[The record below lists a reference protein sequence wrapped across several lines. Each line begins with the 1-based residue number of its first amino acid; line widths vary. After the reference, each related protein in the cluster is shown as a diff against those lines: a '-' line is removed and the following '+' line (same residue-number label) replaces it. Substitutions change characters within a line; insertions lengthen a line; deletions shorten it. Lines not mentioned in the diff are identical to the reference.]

1 MRDLERP
8 GLSDRESPVVTGV
21 PSLCEAPAALLRAVR
36 LVAFDFDGVFTD
48 DAVYVSEDGRES
60 VRCWRGDG
68 LGLRKLDAL
77 GIATV
82 ILSTEV
88 NPVVGLRARKLRIQ
102 CHQGLEDKRAMLTLV
117 TSSAGVRLADTA
129 YVGNDINDALCFSA
143 VGLPIAVRN
152 AHRDVLGCARY
163 RTDTAGG
170 YGAVR
175 EVCDCIERAHGIEA
189 GRAGRDR

>member
-1 MRDLERP
+1 MRD
-8 GLSDRESPVVTGV
+8 V
-21 PSLCEAPAALLRAVR
+21 PPLRSAPDAELRAIR

-48 DAVYVSEDGRES
+48 DAVYVDQEGTEL

-77 GIATV
+77 GIASI

-88 NPVVGLRARKLRIQ
+88 NPVVGVRARKMKIRCL
-102 CHQGLEDKRAMLTLV
+102 QGLPDKR
-117 TSSAGVRLADTA
+117 SSLDTVAREAGVALEAVA
-129 YVGNDINDALCFSA
+129 YVGNDINDLLCLQA

-152 AHRDVLGCARY
+152 AHADVLPCARY

-175 EVCDCIERAHGIEA
+175 EVCDQFERAHA
-189 GRAGRDR
+189 AARP

>member
-1 MRDLERP
+1 VRDLEP
-8 GLSDRESPVVTGV
+8 PAVSDLGRPVVV
-21 PSLCEAPAALLRAVR
+21 DLPSLCEAPAALLRALR

-68 LGLRKLDAL
+68 LGLRKLEAL

-102 CHQGLEDKRAMLTLV
+102 CHQGLEDKRETLALV
-117 TSSAGVRLADTA
+117 ASRAGIRLADAA
-129 YVGNDINDALCFSA
+129 YVGNDINDALCFAA

-152 AHRDVLGCARY
+152 AHRDVLGYARY
-163 RTDTAGG
+163 RTDTPGG

-175 EVCDCIERAHGIEA
+175 EVCDCIERAHRG
-189 GRAGRDR
+189 

>member
-1 MRDLERP
+1 MSDLP
-8 GLSDRESPVVTGV
+8 LLAS
-21 PSLCEAPAALLRAVR
+21 APADLLRAIR

-48 DAVYVSEDGRES
+48 DAVYVGEDGRES

-77 GIATV
+77 GVATV

-88 NPVVGLRARKLRIQ
+88 NPVVGLRARKLRIT
-102 CHQGLEDKRAMLTLV
+102 CHQALEDKRRVLTTV
-117 TSSAGVRLADTA
+117 AADAGVQLSETA

-143 VGLPIAVRN
+143 VGVPIAVRN
-152 AHRDVLGCARY
+152 AHPDVQECARY
-163 RTDTAGG
+163 RTETAGG

-175 EVCDCIERAHGIEA
+175 EVCDCIDRAL
-189 GRAGRDR
+189 RDGDAHRNR

>member
-1 MRDLERP
+1 MSELP
-8 GLSDRESPVVTGV
+8 PLAA
-21 PSLCEAPAALLRAVR
+21 APASVLRAIR

-48 DAVYVSEDGRES
+48 DAVYVSEDGREA

-68 LGLRKLDAL
+68 LGLRKLEAL
-77 GIATV
+77 DIATV

-88 NPVVGLRARKLRIQ
+88 NPVVLLRARKLRIA
-102 CHQGLEDKRAMLTLV
+102 CHQGLEDKRGTLTTVAARAAVQLGEV
-117 TSSAGVRLADTA
+117 A

-152 AHRDVLGCARY
+152 AHPDVLGCARY
-163 RTDTAGG
+163 RTETAGG

-175 EVCDCIERAHGIEA
+175 EVCDCIDRAHRNGDGA
-189 GRAGRDR
+189 VRTR